1 MAEVDLTELNGVGPS
16 TAQKLK
22 DAGYTTYESIAVAS
36 VRELAAS
43 ADIPESIAAKIIA
56 SAREKLEITFMTA
69 EELLQKRSQIVRI
82 STGSKNLDNLLG
94 GGVETGSV
102 TEFYGEYGT
111 GKTQIAHQL
120 CVTVQLPLE
129 RGGVNGKALY
139 IDSEGTFRPERIMQ
153 IAKSFDLDPMRTLRN
168 IVYARAYNSDHQML
182 LTGQVKDLLQKEDIK
197 LVVIDSVTGHFR
209 SEYPG
214 RESLAMRQQKL
225 NRHMHELNR
234 IAGAYNIAIYVTN
247 QVMARPD
254 VFWGDA
260 TAPVGGHILS
270 HASTHRVYLRKS
282 KGNLRIAKVTD
293 SPCLPE
299 AETVFSITE
308 QGIRDPER

>member
-1 MAEVDLTELNGVGPS
+1 MAEVDLTELDGVGPS

-22 DAGYTTYESIAVAS
+22 DAGYTTFESIAVAS

-69 EELLQKRSQIVRI
+69 EELLQRRSQIMRV

-94 GGVETGSV
+94 GGIETGSV

-120 CVTVQLPLE
+120 CITVQLPSE
-129 RGGVNGKALY
+129 RGGLNGKALY
-139 IDSEGTFRPERIMQ
+139 IDTEGTFRPERIMQ
-153 IAKSFDLDPMRTLRN
+153 IAKSFDLDPMKALRN
-168 IVYARAYNSDHQML
+168 IIYARAYNSDHQML
-182 LTGQVKDLLQKEDIK
+182 LAEQAKDLIQKEDIK

-214 RESLAMRQQKL
+214 RESLALRQQKL

-234 IAGAYNIAIYVTN
+234 IASAYNIAVYVTN

-270 HASTHRVYLRKS
+270 HASTHRIYLRKS

-299 AETVFSITE
+299 AEAVFSITE
-308 QGIRDPER
+308 NGIKDPER